1 MDHIPRPYNAV
12 GTPIEF
18 PYVGVEEY
26 DKGPFLTYPN
36 RKGFESQ
43 DAILQESDTPASQ
56 AAVLQTWL
64 FFGLL
69 HEFLEEDYTND
80 MDWTSVNDAQEIVL
94 CTKNLAV
101 ATKS

>member
-18 PYVGVEEY
+18 PYVGVEY

-64 FFGLL
+64 FFSGSC
-69 HEFLEEDYTND
+69 
-80 MDWTSVNDAQEIVL
+80 TSFWRRIIRMIRTGPLSMTPRRLFFAPKI
-94 CTKNLAV
+94 
-101 ATKS
+101 SR